1 MSFPKKGIWKW
12 EDLFTLGFVWDVLDR
27 SFYHYFCVFVCSIS
41 FRKKEPDPKLSWY
54 PLIHYTTELCSLN
67 FAVIK
72 LLLPIYQ
79 YSQDSS
85 TDFSNTSVKKKKF
98 LTLNQNHNLVQPIAS
113 TFSCFVEIFCVTAY
127 SKYRLSTLILIVSCV
142 VGHMS
147 NPLSH
152 SAVW

>member
-1 MSFPKKGIWKW
+1 MCWTGHFTTTFAFLRAQYLFVKKNQTQNCPG
-12 EDLFTLGFVWDVLDR
+12 T
-27 SFYHYFCVFVCSIS
+27 
-41 FRKKEPDPKLSWY
+41 
-54 PLIHYTTELCSLN
+54 LIHYTTELCSLN

-98 LTLNQNHNLVQPIAS
+98 LTLNQNHNLVQPSAS

>member
-1 MSFPKKGIWKW
+1 M
-12 EDLFTLGFVWDVLDR
+12 GFVWDVLDW
-27 SFYHYFCVFVCSIS
+27 SLYHYFCVFACSKS
-41 FRKKEPDPKLSWY
+41 FRKKNRTQNCPGT
-54 PLIHYTTELCSLN
+54 LIYYTTELCSLN

-85 TDFSNTSVKKKKF
+85 TDFSNASVKKKKF
-98 LTLNQNHNLVQPIAS
+98 LTLNQNHNLVQPSAS
-113 TFSCFVEIFCVTAY
+113 TFSCFVEILCVTAY
-127 SKYRLSTLILIVSCV
+127 SEYRLSMGYSEYRLSTLILIVSWV
-142 VGHMS
+142 VSHMS